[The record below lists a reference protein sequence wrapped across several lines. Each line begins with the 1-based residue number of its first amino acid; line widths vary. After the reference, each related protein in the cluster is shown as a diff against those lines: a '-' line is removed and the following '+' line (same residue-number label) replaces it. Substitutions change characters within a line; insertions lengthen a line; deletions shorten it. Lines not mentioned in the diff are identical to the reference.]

1 MKTFVI
7 NLKQSMDRRE
17 RMINVLKNFP
27 YQYEFFEAVDGS
39 KIENLSEVYNE
50 KKAVRFYKTPLK
62 LGEIGCVLSH
72 ISIYKKMIDE
82 NIERALIFEDD
93 ILLSDEF
100 NSVILKLETF
110 SMNNDVFLLG
120 QSGKFIYKKLL
131 KKRITDT
138 HQLIQIANL
147 CYGAFAYVID
157 LEAAKKLYALNH
169 PVKFKSDDWNI
180 FFNLINIYLVEPAV
194 VDFCIDNINS
204 VIDKIDNRNNEDI
217 SIILKLKMSSNL
229 FDFLSVCWRE
239 FFRITK
245 GVIRRLH
252 WVISGSLFAILP
264 ERRIK

>member
-1 MKTFVI
+1 MKTFVV

-62 LGEIGCVLSH
+62 LGEIGCALSH

-120 QSGKFIYKKLL
+120 QSGKFIYKKL
-131 KKRITDT
+131 
-138 HQLIQIANL
+138 
-147 CYGAFAYVID
+147 
-157 LEAAKKLYALNH
+157 
-169 PVKFKSDDWNI
+169 
-180 FFNLINIYLVEPAV
+180 
-194 VDFCIDNINS
+194 
-204 VIDKIDNRNNEDI
+204 
-217 SIILKLKMSSNL
+217 
-229 FDFLSVCWRE
+229 
-239 FFRITK
+239 
-245 GVIRRLH
+245 
-252 WVISGSLFAILP
+252 
-264 ERRIK
+264 